1 MRDYNDEK
9 NKKDFKIDIKTLNQA
24 IYNNKFINFMEL
36 YYNYLYVLSINENI
50 ETNEQYEAIN
60 NMIYFI
66 GHIKFVFEKMMK
78 YVENITIIFDNLK
91 ERKEFYW
98 LLCFWGEIKIDYNYY
113 DKKYI
118 FKKSPKKFLFPDKN
132 KKLKEKFTKYII
144 KEANE
149 EKKDKFCSLN
159 YYYVSEE
166 EKNLFSQNANE
177 EINYEGFKFNVE
189 YWTNKNNKFDND
201 NVELESKLFINMLM
215 E

>member
-1 MRDYNDEK
+1 M
-9 NKKDFKIDIKTLNQA
+9 
-24 IYNNKFINFMEL
+24 
-36 YYNYLYVLSINENI
+36 
-50 ETNEQYEAIN
+50 
-60 NMIYFI
+60 
-66 GHIKFVFEKMMK
+66 
-78 YVENITIIFDNLK
+78 
-91 ERKEFYW
+91 
-98 LLCFWGEIKIDYNYY
+98 
-113 DKKYI
+113 
-118 FKKSPKKFLFPDKN
+118 FPDKN

>member
-1 MRDYNDEK
+1 MD
-9 NKKDFKIDIKTLNQA
+9 
-24 IYNNKFINFMEL
+24 L

-66 GHIKFVFEKMMK
+66 GHIKFVFENMMK
-78 YVENITIIFDNLK
+78 SVENITIIFDNLK

-98 LLCFWGEIKIDYNYY
+98 LLCFWGEIKKDDNY
-113 DKKYI
+113 DKKYF
-118 FKKSPKKFLFPDKN
+118 FKKSQKKFRFPDKN
-132 KKLKEKFTKYII
+132 NNVRKKLTKYII

-159 YYYVSEE
+159 YYYVSDE
-166 EKNLFSQNANE
+166 EKELFSNNTNE
-177 EINYEGFKFNVE
+177 EIDYKGFKFNVE